1 MVHSSRNGL
10 TDLLTRKIIGGN
22 MTAQT
27 TEEVQVT
34 VASIDLLG
42 GALRSLDA
50 AITSSRAGEKY
61 VAAHLAALRAAA
73 ALLAAYA
80 SPNSR
85 KPNRGRPT
93 SVWTLV
99 IKVAPE
105 FTEWAQYFA
114 AGAGKRAAAEVGLGG
129 AVTPREADDLVR
141 DAHEFIDLVSE
152 KLGVSRQVTLPTN
165 VAAQAVIPNNVI
177 PIKRPTAK

>member
-1 MVHSSRNGL
+1 
-10 TDLLTRKIIGGN
+10 

-80 SPNSR
+80 RPNSPR
-85 KPNRGRPT
+85 KSNRGRPT

-152 KLGVSRQVTLPTN
+152 KLGVSRQLTLPTN

-177 PIKRPTAK
+177 PLKRRTTATAK

>member
-1 MVHSSRNGL
+1 
-10 TDLLTRKIIGGN
+10 

-27 TEEVQVT
+27 TDEVQVT

-80 SPNSR
+80 RPNSR
-85 KPNRGRPT
+85 RPT

-99 IKVAPE
+99 TKVAPE

-152 KLGVSRQVTLPTN
+152 KLGVSRQLTLPTN

-177 PIKRPTAK
+177 PLKRRTASTPK

>member
-1 MVHSSRNGL
+1 
-10 TDLLTRKIIGGN
+10 

-27 TEEVQVT
+27 TDEVQVT

-80 SPNSR
+80 RPNSR
-85 KPNRGRPT
+85 RPT

-114 AGAGKRAAAEVGLGG
+114 AGAGKRAAEVGLGG

-152 KLGVSRQVTLPTN
+152 KLGVSRQLTLPTN

-177 PIKRPTAK
+177 PLKRRTASTAK

>member
-1 MVHSSRNGL
+1 
-10 TDLLTRKIIGGN
+10 
-22 MTAQT
+22 MTTQT

-80 SPNSR
+80 KPNSNSR

-152 KLGVSRQVTLPTN
+152 KLGVSRQLTLPTN

-177 PIKRPTAK
+177 PLKRHTASTAK

>member
-1 MVHSSRNGL
+1 MVCPSRNGL
-10 TDLLTRKIIGGN
+10 TRSGFDGGK
-22 MTAQT
+22 MSAQT
-27 TEEVQVT
+27 THEVQVT
-34 VASIDLLG
+34 VASIDLLS
-42 GALRSLDA
+42 GALRSLDT
-50 AITSSRAGEKY
+50 AITASRAGEKY

-80 SPNSR
+80 RPNSR
-85 KPNRGRPT
+85 RPT

-99 IKVAPE
+99 TKVVPE

-152 KLGVSRQVTLPTN
+152 KLGVSRQLTLPAN
-165 VAAQAVIPNNVI
+165 VAAQSVIPDNVI
-177 PIKRPTAK
+177 PIKRRAVSTTK

>member
-1 MVHSSRNGL
+1 VVYPSRNGL
-10 TDLLTRKIIGGN
+10 TNEIIGGN
-22 MTAQT
+22 MSAQT
-27 TEEVQVT
+27 TDEVQVT

-42 GALRSLDA
+42 GALRSLDT

-80 SPNSR
+80 RPNSR
-85 KPNRGRPT
+85 RPT

-99 IKVAPE
+99 IKVVPE

-114 AGAGKRAAAEVGLGG
+114 AGAGKRAAAEVGLTG

-152 KLGVSRQVTLPTN
+152 KLGVSRQLTLPTN
-165 VAAQAVIPNNVI
+165 VAAQAVVPNNVI
-177 PIKRPTAK
+177 PLKRRTTSTAK